1 MIELEKM
8 DYKIRHPNADIAY
21 SKQAHQFLVE
31 SQIKPQF
38 PLELIQRFF
47 QRLISS
53 DKNIVEVWLGDK
65 KLACAVL
72 VDQVTNSHASAH
84 IEYLGFSNFKDLH
97 KVLSYLFKH
106 FESITRARGKHT
118 GLVATH
124 HKSLPFSQQ
133 FLIEQGYTPI
143 YKIYE
148 LICKQVQPFVS
159 NLSPEFQLERLQEDD
174 FPEYYEVLKKSFEN
188 NPDTSIGTM
197 HDLWI
202 GFRKQ
207 TLPTFV
213 VKHEKRIVGFI
224 TINFDYAA
232 NIGEINTLGVLPHFR
247 QKGIGRYLLAIAAD
261 HLWQQNVGSLKLS
274 VALENLKALK
284 LYQNAGFEMAEEF
297 TAFRKVI

>member
-21 SKQAHQFLVE
+21 SKQAHQFLTQ

-38 PLELIQRFF
+38 TLELIQRFF

-53 DKNIVEVWLGDK
+53 EKNVVEVWLGDK

-97 KVLSYLFKH
+97 KVLAYIFNH
-106 FESITRARGKHT
+106 FEAITRARGKHA

-133 FLIEQGYTPI
+133 FLIELGYTPI

-148 LICKQVQPFVS
+148 LTCKQVQPFMS
-159 NLSPEFQLERLQEDD
+159 NLNPDFQLERLQEDD
-174 FPEYYEVLKKSFEN
+174 FPEYYDVLKKSFEN

-213 VKHEKRIVGFI
+213 VKHEKRIVAFI
-224 TINFDYAA
+224 TLHHDYGS
-232 NIGEINTLGVLPHFR
+232 NTGEINTLGVLPHFR

-261 HLWQQNVGSLKLS
+261 HLWQQKVVALKLS

-297 TAFRKVI
+297 TAFRKLV